1 MRCAS
6 ATSSKISVTI
16 RPRPQLFSTWIPID
30 SAIAFADYKD
40 LIELT
45 ESLFRTLAQDI
56 LGKTEVT
63 YGDVTLDFGK
73 PFEKLTMREA
83 IKKYRPET
91 DMADLDNFDS
101 AKAIAESIGIHVE
114 KSWGLGRIVTE

>member
-1 MRCAS
+1 M
-6 ATSSKISVTI
+6 
-16 RPRPQLFSTWIPID
+16 
-30 SAIAFADYKD
+30 
-40 LIELT
+40 
-45 ESLFRTLAQDI
+45 
-56 LGKTEVT
+56 T

-114 KSWGLGRIVTE
+114 KSWVWAVSLPRSSKKWQKHI